1 MTTQTNVLA
10 QADAPVRFDALSY
23 LEANAARAPRGLAI
37 WQDGATTSFA
47 ELRNRVW
54 ELIAELRRQDA
65 TDGAVVAVMLPNVAA
80 YVALE
85 LAVPAAGATLFALP
99 AGIGARE
106 LASVLT
112 RTRARQLIT
121 DDSERGHAAAK
132 IAADLPDPV
141 PVTLAS
147 EFERAA
153 RRGPMT
159 ERPPVARADAERI
172 VEIALTSGTTGMPKL
187 ASLSA
192 RLKQLTFEGFT
203 ARLRIGPEDR
213 MFPLSPITQGVGAIC
228 LYAMRRGASLVM
240 LGPGRFDPSRA
251 IAIARQSATTVL
263 GGVPTMLGRML
274 QSPDAETRSLPSLR
288 LTVSAGSPLAPAVA
302 REWEQRIGGRI
313 GSFYGAMDIG
323 QLAVPDSE
331 DPPEKR
337 WTTVG
342 RPHETAQWRIV
353 APDGSSLDPGQA
365 GEICMRGPLVQDRY
379 WGESATPF
387 DDDGWAHFGDLGFV
401 DEDGFV
407 HITGRL
413 KDTIIRGGNNINP
426 LEVEELLREH
436 SEIREVCVVGHPD
449 ADLGERAVAF
459 AVASPT
465 LTLEQLTAWLAGRG
479 LTRYKWPERLELI
492 EQLPTGATGK
502 VDRTALRELAA
513 ARIGG
518 DRP

>member
-37 WQDGATTSFA
+37 WQDGAATSFA

-112 RTRARQLIT
+112 RTGARQLIT

-132 IAADLPDPV
+132 IAADLSDPV

-203 ARLRIGPEDR
+203 ARLRIRPEDR
-213 MFPLSPITQGVGAIC
+213 MFPMSPITQGVGAIC
-228 LYAMRRGASLVM
+228 LYAMRRGATLVM
-240 LGPGRFDPSRA
+240 LGPDGSTRRRDRDRSRA
-251 IAIARQSATTVL
+251 ARPRCWAAC
-263 GGVPTMLGRML
+263 R
-274 QSPDAETRSLPSLR
+274 RC
-288 LTVSAGSPLAPAVA
+288 SAGCFTAPT
-302 REWEQRIGGRI
+302 RRRGR
-313 GSFYGAMDIG
+313 
-323 QLAVPDSE
+323 
-331 DPPEKR
+331 
-337 WTTVG
+337 
-342 RPHETAQWRIV
+342 
-353 APDGSSLDPGQA
+353 
-365 GEICMRGPLVQDRY
+365 C
-379 WGESATPF
+379 
-387 DDDGWAHFGDLGFV
+387 
-401 DEDGFV
+401 
-407 HITGRL
+407 
-413 KDTIIRGGNNINP
+413 
-426 LEVEELLREH
+426 LR
-436 SEIREVCVVGHPD
+436 CG
-449 ADLGERAVAF
+449 
-459 AVASPT
+459 
-465 LTLEQLTAWLAGRG
+465 
-479 LTRYKWPERLELI
+479 
-492 EQLPTGATGK
+492 
-502 VDRTALRELAA
+502 
-513 ARIGG
+513 
-518 DRP
+518 